1 MGDKREGREKREGVR
16 REGEWEVVNKK
27 YRKEQG
33 KEQWKEQG
41 KKQGKKQGKWEAE
54 SENMWINLVE

>member
-33 KEQWKEQG
+33 KEQWKGQG
-41 KKQGKKQGKWEAE
+41 KEQGKWEAE

>member
-1 MGDKREGREKREGVR
+1 MGDRREGREKREGVR
-16 REGEWEVVNKK
+16 GEREWEVVNKK

-33 KEQWKEQG
+33 KEQ
-41 KKQGKKQGKWEAE
+41 GKWEAE

>member
-1 MGDKREGREKREGVR
+1 MRDRREGRENREGVR

-41 KKQGKKQGKWEAE
+41 KWEAE